1 MEDSFKKFQNTIFQD
16 IKNTFNWVDNM
27 GQEGTVQ
34 KAQNGTEWYRIGT
47 EWYRM
52 PKRHRMVQNKNVQKA
67 QNGIE

>member
-1 MEDSFKKFQNTIFQD
+1 MLGILNGLHD
-16 IKNTFNWVDNM
+16 V
-27 GQEGTVQ
+27 EGTVQ

-52 PKRHRMVQNKNVQKA
+52 PKRHRTVQNKNVQKA